1 MKNKNLENDKK
12 RKRGES
18 TNGGKIVQNQSIFE
32 GVAKDGDGSM
42 QMNGLFVLRLW
53 KARDD
58 WHFNNIKQEPY
69 RMLRWLLIDVEVH
82 KADGEQPLKTS
93 SHVWGPPPK
102 GMVNYDI
109 DAAISV
115 GAGFLFRLHLTS
127 RLVCL
132 WVGKVEHEVLALVLN
147 VVEPV
152 EEVHVDT
159 IGRMEAAWSSN
170 SLFGDGGPALALISK
185 VMDWRVEK
193 GSWRFWQEFWTLEAL
208 NGHGFESG
216 ERFVELIVHSIS
228 RAVDVD
234 ARLAR
239 LDERSRHVQI
249 NDECLCDSCHA
260 RLGTKLFAM
269 YPDDTICFRRQGES
283 TSVKG
288 RDFKRDIMFKPG
300 WLVNH

>member
-1 MKNKNLENDKK
+1 M
-12 RKRGES
+12 G
-18 TNGGKIVQNQSIFE
+18 I
-32 GVAKDGDGSM
+32 
-42 QMNGLFVLRLW
+42 
-53 KARDD
+53 
-58 WHFNNIKQEPY
+58 
-69 RMLRWLLIDVEVH
+69 
-82 KADGEQPLKTS
+82 QPLETS
-93 SHVWGPPPK
+93 SHVWGPPPN

-115 GAGFLFRLHLTS
+115 EAVS
-127 RLVCL
+127 RFDYFEIHQFSNNT
-132 WVGKVEHEVLALVLN
+132 VG
-147 VVEPV
+147 
-152 EEVHVDT
+152 
-159 IGRMEAAWSSN
+159 
-170 SLFGDGGPALALISK
+170 GGY
-185 VMDWRVEK
+185 
-193 GSWRFWQEFWTLEAL
+193 
-208 NGHGFESG
+208 
-216 ERFVELIVHSIS
+216 SIS

-300 WLVNH
+300 WLGRSEFSEFVLIGVFGSQLYEFLFGLVLVLSIHVEHRHLIGKQKQLVQILESKYSLTQTMMYLAYN